1 MNFESINF
9 VFDQGDELRFDS
21 KLLGVGG
28 GGKKIGEI
36 FFPLSFSIRKKIKV

>member
-28 GGKKIGEI
+28 GGNNIVAI
-36 FFPLSFSIRKKIKV
+36 LFPLSYSIRQQIKL